1 MEETFFGLLLTF
13 LVPELT
19 TAEYQSLRPCA
30 QGCFGS
36 TISMDTWYLANEIG
50 CDPSPATEECICR
63 PDLQAA
69 ADSYLTQCVYKS
81 CDQNELDTNSAVS
94 IYDSYCTAA
103 GFMREN
109 TPAPTFSVQSDS
121 PLPTTS
127 DLWKSTLESQITQSS
142 TSVPTNKNPTSVSTS
157 ESAPAGTSPAG
168 SRSNG
173 KGSLGTGEM
182 IGIIVAVVGVI
193 ATAIGVWI
201 SYRAFN
207 KAR

>member
-1 MEETFFGLLLTF
+1 
-13 LVPELT
+13 
-19 TAEYQSLRPCA
+19 
-30 QGCFGS
+30 
-36 TISMDTWYLANEIG
+36 MDTWYLANEIG

-69 ADSYLTQCVYKS
+69 GDSYLTQCVYKR
-81 CDQNELDTNSAVS
+81 CDQNDLDTNSAVS

-109 TPAPTFSVQSDS
+109 TPAPTISVQSDS
-121 PLPTTS
+121 PVPSTS
-127 DLWKSTLESQITQSS
+127 DLWKSTLDSRITQNS
-142 TSVPTNKNPTSVSTS
+142 TSTSSNNNPTAVSTS
-157 ESAPAGTSPAG
+157 ESAPPGTSPAS
-168 SRSNG
+168 SRSND
-173 KGSLGTGEM
+173 KGNLGTGEM
-182 IGIIVAVVGVI
+182 IGIIVAVVGVM